1 MVRILKVKELEERKK
16 SLLVRSE
23 IYRQTLK
30 LEIANAEYSAALVKK
45 RFHTLRRSFRLI
57 GVAVPLAALFLA
69 RKRVRQKGLLSH
81 ALSGLTF
88 FSRIASFLGEIKSR
102 WSPGQPR
109 ETSEPARTSRFS

>member
-30 LEIANAEYSAALVKK
+30 LEMANAEYSAALVKK
-45 RFHTLRRSFRLI
+45 RFHTLRRSCRLI
-57 GVAVPLAALFLA
+57 AAAVPLAALLLA
-69 RKRVRQKGLLSH
+69 QKRLRRKGFLSH
-81 ALSGLTF
+81 ALSGLRF
-88 FSRIASFLGEIKSR
+88 FNRIASFLGEIRSR

-109 ETSEPARTSRFS
+109 ETSEPAGTSRFS